1 MYLLVVMLAAGV
13 GAAVYLGSLR
23 AGSAGGDGGFGP
35 EAETAPPPVA
45 PQGGAYVP
53 VTITRSD
60 WQTRLTGFL
69 GLLIMVAV
77 GSVVL
82 AVTLYV
88 SVSLL
93 VGLFGGSGDGA
104 AVPVQ

>member
-1 MYLLVVMLAAGV
+1 MYVLVVLLAAGV
-13 GAAVYLGSLR
+13 GAAVYLASLR

-35 EAETAPPPVA
+35 EAPTSPPVA
-45 PQGGAYVP
+45 PQGSAYVP
-53 VTITRSD
+53 VTTTRSD

-104 AVPVQ
+104 TVPVQ

>member
-1 MYLLVVMLAAGV
+1 MYLLVVLLAAGV

-23 AGSAGGDGGFGP
+23 AGSTGGDGGFGP
-35 EAETAPPPVA
+35 GAEPVPPVA

-53 VTITRSD
+53 VTTARSD

-104 AVPVQ
+104 TIPVQ